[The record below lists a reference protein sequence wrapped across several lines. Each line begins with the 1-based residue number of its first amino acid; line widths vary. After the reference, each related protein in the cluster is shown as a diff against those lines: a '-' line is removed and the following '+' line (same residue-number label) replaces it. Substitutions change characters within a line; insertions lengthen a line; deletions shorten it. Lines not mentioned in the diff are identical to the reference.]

1 LLKVEVKFYAML
13 REATGRRKES
23 VELAEKSTVG
33 DLVSLLSERYGGDLT
48 HFIYD
53 DRGRVRNYLSFM
65 LNGYNIYSLDGF
77 DTLLS
82 ENDVVAILPP
92 VGGG

>member
-1 LLKVEVKFYAML
+1 
-13 REATGRRKES
+13 
-23 VELAEKSTVG
+23 
-33 DLVSLLSERYGGDLT
+33 
-48 HFIYD
+48 
-53 DRGRVRNYLSFM
+53 M

>member
-1 LLKVEVKFYAML
+1 MFA
-13 REATGRRKES
+13 
-23 VELAEKSTVG
+23 LAERANQDYFLSRI
-33 DLVSLLSERYGGDLT
+33 SLSFCES
-48 HFIYD
+48 
-53 DRGRVRNYLSFM
+53 SFM